1 MKEIFIIILL
11 IVTISYG
18 ISISKSNNLYIEIV
32 KFILLMLLIFGVY
45 KMIII

>member
-1 MKEIFIIILL
+1 MEEIFIIILL

-18 ISISKSNNLYIEIV
+18 ISISESNNLYVEIV